1 MSNTKQNLTVFT
13 GATATNSPPT
23 AATDGVDLGQMR
35 YPNEVVCMIHSTAG
49 SNTMTVTC
57 KAWAYNP
64 ATTTWYPLGTDATAA
79 NKGLLNEGNAIAE
92 GPIADKIRHVEIVSG
107 LRGFSRFYVEIT
119 LIPSTGGTATAITCV
134 IATRDLGNK

>member
-1 MSNTKQNLTVFT
+1 MASTKQNLTLFT
-13 GATATNSPPT
+13 AATAQNSPPT

-49 SNTMTVTC
+49 GATMTVTC
-57 KAWAYNP
+57 KAWAYHP

-107 LRGFSRFYVEIT
+107 LRGFERFYVEIT
-119 LIPSTGGTATAITCV
+119 LIPATGDGATAITCV
-134 IATRDLGNK
+134 IAARDLGNR